1 MEIKGPIR
9 KVIDFVKNGI
19 WDLDT
24 TLFGK
29 NRARAA
35 QYLKVLIMTLSTFRN
50 QKVNYRAVALA
61 YFTTM
66 ALIPCVAVVFAVTS
80 GFGIGDKLEELLL
93 LNFSGQEAII
103 KQILQYANNII
114 SITEQGAFG
123 IISAASFIWLVFWLM
138 IQVEKAFN
146 YIWEVKVSRKFWKRL
161 SAYFAIIIL
170 LPFVMIMFL
179 STSLLF
185 SHGNGLMSAVFDTPY
200 WENISEGMTWL
211 VSYGI
216 TVLVLTLMY
225 KFIPGTKVKIF
236 RAFQA
241 AMITAV
247 FFCLFQWI
255 YLETQIFFNR
265 LNGVFGALAAIP
277 FLMMWLNI
285 SWFIVLFGVELSY
298 AFQNVE
304 TYRPHP
310 KQDVEDEYG
319 ELYTD

>member
-1 MEIKGPIR
+1 MNRENRISRLFRFISKDIWEI
-9 KVIDFVKNGI
+9 
-19 WDLDT
+19 DLN
-24 TLFGK
+24 LFGK
-29 NRARAA
+29 HRARYGR
-35 QYLKVLIMTLSTFRN
+35 YLKVLLMTLSTFRN

-66 ALIPCVAVVFAVTS
+66 ALIPCVAVAFAITS
-80 GFGIGDKLEELLL
+80 GFGIGDRLEELLL
-93 LNFSGQEAII
+93 LNFSGREEII
-103 KQILQYANNII
+103 RQILLYANNII
-114 SITEQGAFG
+114 SIMENGTFG
-123 IISAASFIWLVFWLM
+123 VVSAISFIWMVFWLM

-146 YIWEVKVSRKFWKRL
+146 YIWEVNISRNIWKRIG
-161 SAYFAIIIL
+161 AYFAIVLL
-170 LPFVMIMFL
+170 LPFVIVMFL
-179 STSLLF
+179 STTLLF
-185 SHGNGLMSAVFDTPY
+185 SHGNGLMSAIFSGPI
-200 WENISEGMTWL
+200 WQEISEGMTWL

-225 KFIPGTKVKIF
+225 KFIPGAKVKIF

-241 AMITAV
+241 AIITAI

-277 FLMMWLNI
+277 FLMMWLNF

-304 TYRPHP
+304 TYHPHLTAD
-310 KQDVEDEYG
+310 K
-319 ELYTD
+319 